1 MVFISVGNVSYAVQ
15 DSIYAKVFA
24 LIVVVDKDKIECLA
38 FLCSSSEECRRM
50 GLSMTAAFQAYA
62 AYLKHVNKQSSQQQ
76 QLSTQLS
83 SKKVDQSDY
92 VQTTYL

>member
-1 MVFISVGNVSYAVQ
+1 MVFISVGNVSYAAQ

-76 QLSTQLS
+76 QLTQLS